1 MSEKPAAEKKVESK
15 KPDNKIIDNKKLLKK
30 NAKKSLRAM
39 RKIQG
44 RHIIREKA
52 RVVKYG
58 ASGFA
63 RNIWLSA
70 AATIVMAITLII
82 LFVTVVASSIL
93 ANTADAMRE
102 KIDITVFLKPNT
114 SERVLEK
121 LTKIVSEDSNTKS
134 VVTSSSEQE
143 AEKLIADSSE
153 YENFSDVLDDDMRN
167 AILSQMPAIM
177 RIKVHDLNR
186 IDSLKNI
193 VENDEMFVKY
203 IHEEKEPTYDV
214 NQAEIATVTSWA
226 NIARASGIV
235 LGIVFLAISTLIIF
249 STIRMA
255 IFSRREEIYMMK
267 LVGADK
273 TFIRGPF
280 IIEAEICGVISGVI
294 SSTASYFL
302 FRFISPKLAN
312 YGISVNQI
320 SDIMESNRLVFV
332 ILAFIAGGLV
342 IGRISSR
349 LAVSRYLHNNSK
361 RSK

>member
-1 MSEKPAAEKKVESK
+1 MSE
-15 KPDNKIIDNKKLLKK
+15 NITDNKKLLKK

-44 RHIIREKA
+44 HHIIREKV

-58 ASGFA
+58 ASGFV

-70 AATIVMAITLII
+70 AATVVMAITLII
-82 LFVTVVASSIL
+82 LFVTVIASSIL

-102 KIDITVFLKPNT
+102 KIDITIFLKPNT
-114 SERVLEK
+114 SERVLDK
-121 LTKIVSEDSNTKS
+121 LTKVVSEDPNTKT
-134 VVTSSSEQE
+134 VTTSSSEQE

-153 YENFSDVLDDDMRN
+153 YENFNEILDDDMKN

-177 RIKVHDLNR
+177 RIKVYDLNK
-186 IDSLKNI
+186 IDDLKKI
-193 VENDEMFVKY
+193 VETDEMFIKY

-226 NIARASGIV
+226 NIARAAGIV
-235 LGIVFLAISTLIIF
+235 LGIIFLAISTLIIF

-273 TFIRGPF
+273 GFIRGPF
-280 IIEAEICGVISGVI
+280 IIEAEICGIIAGVV
-294 SSTASYFL
+294 SSTSSYFL
-302 FRFISPKLAN
+302 FKFIAPKLAD
-312 YGISVNQI
+312 YGISVEQI
-320 SDIMESNRLVFV
+320 SEIMNSNRLVFV
-332 ILAFIAGGLV
+332 ILAFIAGGFI

-361 RSK
+361 RTK

>member
-1 MSEKPAAEKKVESK
+1 MTSEETEKLTS
-15 KPDNKIIDNKKLLKK
+15 NKKLLKK

-39 RKIQG
+39 RKVQG
-44 RHIIREKA
+44 RHIVREKV

-70 AATIVMAITLII
+70 AATVVMAITLII
-82 LFVTVVASSIL
+82 LFITVVASSIL

-121 LTKIVSEDSNTKS
+121 LTKIVSEDKNTKS
-134 VVTSSSEQE
+134 VVTSSSEE
-143 AEKLIADSSE
+143 ETKKLMEKSGELGIDE
-153 YENFSDVLDDDMRN
+153 VLQDEEFYKMTVDK
-167 AILSQMPAIM
+167 MPATM
-177 RIKVHDLNR
+177 RIKVYDLNN
-186 IDSLKNI
+186 INSLKEI
-193 VENDEMFVKY
+193 VETDEMFIKY
-203 IHEEKEPTYDV
+203 KDEENEPTYDV

-226 NIARASGIV
+226 NIARAAGIV
-235 LGIVFLAISTLIIF
+235 LGIVFLSISTLIIF

-280 IIEAEICGVISGVI
+280 IVEAEICGVIAGTIAGTS
-294 SSTASYFL
+294 SYFL
-302 FRFISPKLAN
+302 FEFVAPKLAD
-312 YGISVNQI
+312 YGITVDQI
-320 SDIMESNRLVFV
+320 RDIMQSNKLVLVF
-332 ILAFIAGGLV
+332 LAFIAGGFL

-361 RSK
+361 RTK

>member
-1 MSEKPAAEKKVESK
+1 MTTEETEKITS
-15 KPDNKIIDNKKLLKK
+15 NKKLLKK

-39 RKIQG
+39 RKMQG
-44 RHIIREKA
+44 RHIVREKV

-63 RNIWLSA
+63 RNVWLSA
-70 AATIVMAITLII
+70 AATVVMAITLII
-82 LFVTVVASSIL
+82 LFLTVVASSIL

-121 LTKIVSEDSNTKS
+121 LTKIVSEDKNTKS
-134 VVTSSSEQE
+134 VVVSSSEQE
-143 AEKLIADSSE
+143 AEKLIAESSD
-153 YENFSDVLDDDMRN
+153 YENFSDILDEDMRN
-167 AILSQMPAIM
+167 AILMQMPATM
-177 RIKVHDLNR
+177 RIKVYDLNN
-186 IDSLKNI
+186 INSLKNI
-193 VENDEMFVKY
+193 VETDEMFVKY

-226 NIARASGIV
+226 NIARAAGII

-280 IIEAEICGVISGVI
+280 IVEAEICGIVAGIVAG
-294 SSTASYFL
+294 TASYFL
-302 FRFISPKLAN
+302 FKFIAPKLAD
-312 YGISVNQI
+312 YGITVNQI
-320 SDIMESNRLVFV
+320 SDILNSNRVILVF
-332 ILAFIAGGLV
+332 LAFVAGGLL

-349 LAVSRYLHNNSK
+349 LAVSRYLHNSK
-361 RSK
+361 HSK